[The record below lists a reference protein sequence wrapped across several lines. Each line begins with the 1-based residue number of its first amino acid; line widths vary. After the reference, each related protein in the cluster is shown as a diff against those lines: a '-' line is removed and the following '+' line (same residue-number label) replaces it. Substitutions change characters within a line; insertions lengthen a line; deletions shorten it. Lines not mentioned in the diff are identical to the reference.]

1 MMWHW
6 NSLWAPAPGDP
17 PAIDDPS
24 LWQAPW
30 TAEQAIALQTRN
42 WEAMLSA
49 AHSWWTMMLSA
60 MPLAPVASGWPLPAW
75 NAGQLDRAAI
85 AGAEPLAV
93 ASPTTT
99 EPAAKAARPKRS
111 TSARKQPASRKR

>member
-24 LWQAPW
+24 LWQMPW
-30 TAEQAIALQTRN
+30 SVEQAIALQTRN

-49 AHSWWTMMLSA
+49 THSWWTMALA
-60 MPLAPVASGWPLPAW
+60 AWPLANTWPVPVW
-75 NAGQLDRAAI
+75 NAGVADKAAT
-85 AGAEPLAV
+85 AGAEPLVPAAAV
-93 ASPTTT
+93 AT
-99 EPAAKAARPKRS
+99 EAPKP
-111 TSARKQPASRKR
+111 ARKRTPARKR